1 MNYIEINNKQDCR
14 ISVTSVL
21 NSRNGRFLLKSPTTK
36 RSIDA
41 EILWCQ
47 EEGKHTPRHPVQ
59 WLTPVMLATGG

>member
-1 MNYIEINNKQDCR
+1 MNYIEINNKQNCR

-36 RSIDA
+36 RSIGA
-41 EILWCQ
+41 EILRCQ
-47 EEGKHTPRHPVQ
+47 EGKHTPRHAVQ